1 MLKHEE
7 IKEYI
12 KEQINS
18 GTWKPKAKLPSLRDM
33 SELFSTSIGTVLTA
47 YSALEK
53 KHIIY
58 SIPRSGYYVLG
69 KDSLQMNSRPPAIDF
84 YSGAPDSRYM
94 PYDNFPHCVNT
105 SLLRFREDSFT

>member
-7 IKEYI
+7 IQEYI

-58 SIPRSGYYVLG
+58 TIPRSGY
-69 KDSLQMNSRPPAIDF
+69 
-84 YSGAPDSRYM
+84 
-94 PYDNFPHCVNT
+94 
-105 SLLRFREDSFT
+105 

>member
-7 IKEYI
+7 IQEYI

-47 YSALEK
+47 YSNVLPLK
-53 KHIIY
+53 K
-58 SIPRSGYYVLG
+58 STLFIP
-69 KDSLQMNSRPPAIDF
+69 SREADIMF
-84 YSGAPDSRYM
+84 LARIR
-94 PYDNFPHCVNT
+94 C
-105 SLLRFREDSFT
+105 R